1 MTYWS
6 TVVTMKKT
14 QALISKCRHF
24 SKQYRAFCSDP
35 SASLHSGHSA
45 LQSMRRSSSA
55 SAISWKI
62 KYLDLCAEMWMHTLA
77 LMTLMRMR
85 KSPKSKVN
93 PLLVEFHLTK
103 GINMTH
109 AACWISCGRVSSYAN
124 FPWCVGLLCSNWKST
139 KHWWF
144 SDSDLHW

>member
-1 MTYWS
+1 
-6 TVVTMKKT
+6 MKKT
-14 QALISKCRHF
+14 QALISKCRQF

-35 SASLHSGHSA
+35 SASLHSA

-55 SAISWKI
+55 SAMSWKI
-62 KYLDLCAEMWMHTLA
+62 KYLDLCCAEMWMHTLA

-103 GINMTH
+103 GINMTMTH
-109 AACWISCGRVSSYAN
+109 AACWISRGRVSSYAN
-124 FPWCVGLLCSNWKST
+124 FLWFSLDSSVSSNWKST

-144 SDSDLHW
+144 SDSDLHWSG